1 MSTIEELFGEK
12 FKPQKTL
19 RILVYPNITYAK
31 DLEKDSYIQVIYSMI
46 TEMNKIRDDLFFYLV
61 MPKHM
66 MMFSSAFPNTH
77 QFIIP
82 CPSYPQNMRM
92 HFNVKSF
99 DIIRHRKWDFDLIFS
114 HLPEHTLNIKNVL
127 YNTSSHNPPVV
138 GYCHWFDIKD
148 VVVSSMHALNY
159 NLIGILEMKR
169 CYLNTQAQKELV
181 LEEAGKILSVWN
193 CKRLDEIMT
202 VQHPGIRKED
212 IVEEPLKETKKIIA
226 FNHRPAT
233 YKDFDNFI
241 KTTDELWK
249 QRQDFKV
256 WIPLLDSPTRPYI
269 YVDKFDKIGYY
280 NELRRCRVGYS
291 PKQQYGGWS
300 VATTDGIMK
309 GTPFIMYDAPYYKEL
324 NPTGDFFKNNDDA
337 IKLLNL
343 YLNDTVHRN
352 NIAGI
357 GLNHL
362 KNNLIYENEM
372 KDMLEYFD
380 KVVSSEKCVTDRSK
394 RLKEMVEQVEKE
406 GRVTKEKLTEWI
418 KNDRPYGVALTPY
431 RRALLKHPN
440 IYDSDGVEPQ
450 YIWKKE

>member
-1 MSTIEELFGEK
+1 MSLEIFYRDY
-12 FKPQKTL
+12 KPQKTL

-46 TEMNKIRDDLFFYLV
+46 TELNKIRNDLFFYLI

-66 MMFSSAFPNTH
+66 MMFSEIENTH
-77 QFIIP
+77 QFIIRF
-82 CPSYPQNMRM
+82 PSYPQNMRM
-92 HFNVKSF
+92 HFNVKDF

-127 YNTSSHNPPVV
+127 YNTSSHNPPIV

-193 CKRLDEIMT
+193 CKRLDEILT
-202 VQHPGIRKED
+202 VQHPGIRRSDVIDATAMEKKTE
-212 IVEEPLKETKKIIA
+212 KIIS

-233 YKDFDNFI
+233 YKDFDNFMKI
-241 KTTDELWK
+241 VDELWK

-256 WIPLLDSPTRPYI
+256 WIPLLESPNRPYV
-269 YVDKFDKIGYY
+269 YVDKFDKLGYY
-280 NELRRCRVGYS
+280 RELRKCRVGYS

-300 VATTDGIMK
+300 VATTDGIMN
-309 GTPFIMYDAPYYKEL
+309 GTPYIMYDALYYKEL
-324 NPTGDFFKNNDDA
+324 NPTADFFKTNDDA

-343 YLNDTVHRN
+343 YLNDLVHRN
-352 NIAGI
+352 NMAGI
-357 GLNHL
+357 NL
-362 KNNLIYENEM
+362 KCLRDNLVYENEM
-372 KDMLEYFD
+372 RDMLNYFD
-380 KVVSSEKCVTDRSK
+380 EVVSKEKRITDRSE
-394 RLKEMVEQVEKE
+394 RFKEMLAHLKNSKQLS
-406 GRVTKEKLTEWI
+406 KEKITEWI
-418 KNDRPYGVALTPY
+418 QNDRPYGKSLSPY
-431 RRALLKHPN
+431 RKSLLDHPN
-440 IYDSDGVEPQ
+440 VYDSDGEIPH
-450 YIWKKE
+450 YIWKE

>member
-380 KVVSSEKCVTDRSK
+380 KIVSFEKCVTDRSK
-394 RLKEMVEQVEKE
+394 RLKEMVKQVEKE

>member
-1 MSTIEELFGEK
+1 
-12 FKPQKTL
+12 
-19 RILVYPNITYAK
+19 
-31 DLEKDSYIQVIYSMI
+31 
-46 TEMNKIRDDLFFYLV
+46 
-61 MPKHM
+61 
-66 MMFSSAFPNTH
+66 
-77 QFIIP
+77 
-82 CPSYPQNMRM
+82 
-92 HFNVKSF
+92 
-99 DIIRHRKWDFDLIFS
+99 
-114 HLPEHTLNIKNVL
+114 
-127 YNTSSHNPPVV
+127 
-138 GYCHWFDIKD
+138 
-148 VVVSSMHALNY
+148 MHALNY

-193 CKRLDEIMT
+193 CKKLDEILT

-291 PKQQYGGWS
+291 PEQQYGGWS
-300 VATTDGIMK
+300 VATTDGIMN

-357 GLNHL
+357 GLKHL

-380 KVVSSEKCVTDRSK
+380 KIVSSEKCVTDRSK

>member
-1 MSTIEELFGEK
+1 MSTIEELFGEN

-77 QFIIP
+77 QFIVP

-92 HFNVKSF
+92 HFNVKDF
-99 DIIRHRKWDFDLIFS
+99 DIIRHRKWDYDLIFS

-127 YNTSSHNPPVV
+127 YNTSSHNPPIV

-148 VVVSSMHALNY
+148 VIVSSMHALNY

-181 LEEAGKILSVWN
+181 LEEAGKILSIWN
-193 CKRLDEIMT
+193 CKRLDEILT

-212 IVEEPLKETKKIIA
+212 IVGESLKVTEKKIA

-269 YVDKFDKIGYY
+269 YVDKFDKVGYY

-337 IKLLNL
+337 VKLLNL
-343 YLNDTVHRN
+343 YLNDPVHRN

-357 GLNHL
+357 GLKHL
-362 KNNLIYENEM
+362 K
-372 KDMLEYFD
+372 K
-380 KVVSSEKCVTDRSK
+380 
-394 RLKEMVEQVEKE
+394 
-406 GRVTKEKLTEWI
+406 
-418 KNDRPYGVALTPY
+418 
-431 RRALLKHPN
+431 
-440 IYDSDGVEPQ
+440 
-450 YIWKKE
+450 